1 MQKVCKRNPDIS
13 IIVPVY
19 NLEKFLDPLINSL
32 KAQNLG
38 EYIAEYIFVLNNCTD
53 QSEKVIKKSKLG
65 RILTCERQGCGL
77 ARNVGFEEAKGKYI
91 WFMDGDDW
99 VLSDTAIKDVLDR
112 AYAEDL
118 NILRIP
124 FTSNYFNREY
134 FSMVWQYLLKKD
146 FVEEFRFSARQ
157 PSEDDEYMVKVLNK
171 AGFSP
176 MTYFG
181 LPHMTEALYYYN
193 YYREGSNMYRY
204 MLGENINGDI

>member
-176 MTYFG
+176 MTYFR